1 MANSIWG
8 STRGNAKPLTTKP
21 KPKPVVKKKAPV
33 KKPVPVNPLA
43 PVNIDLY
50 KTQTATVQDLSK
62 KFGIDYSR
70 EYAARQAE
78 AAAQAKR
85 SGLKNQQKQ
94 IDVGVKN
101 AQDAL
106 DRSFFQQGLQSAQAG
121 VNNGVNAGLANE
133 ANLRLGMNRQAEMA
147 GIFRESQVEKN
158 KIAEQLTAT
167 EAERLAMEEQLY
179 QDRLAQAFEQTAQL
193 RQLDQ
198 SEKQALMQAALDQ
211 RRMAIDMNQFG
222 QQLAWDKSKF
232 GQEMAWNKSQFG
244 QQLAWEKSQFGQQM
258 DWNRY
263 QFNNLSAADRESN
276 KLAWAQLQEEKRQF
290 GSEMAWR
297 KHEFNNMSAAQKA
310 ELNRAK
316 DEFEKEMFWRQYE
329 LDKTQEHALKIA
341 EAEYGGGDFPLP

>member
-8 STRGNAKPLTTKP
+8 STTGRNTKPVYTKP
-21 KPKPVVKKKAPV
+21 KPKPVVKTTTA
-33 KKPVPVNPLA
+33 KKPAPVNPLS
-43 PVNIDLY
+43 PVNFDLY
-50 KTQTATVQDLSK
+50 RTQSATVQDLSK
-62 KFGIDYSR
+62 KWGIDYSR

-85 SGLKNQQKQ
+85 SGLQNQQKQ
-94 IDVGVKN
+94 IDVGVRN

-167 EAERLAMEEQLY
+167 ETERLAMEEQLY
-179 QDRLAQAFEQTAQL
+179 QERLAQAFEQSAQL

-198 SEKQALMQAALDQ
+198 SEKQALMQAALEQ
-211 RRMAIDMNQFG
+211 RRMNIDMNQFG

-232 GQEMAWNKSQFG
+232 GQEMAWNKSQF
-244 QQLAWEKSQFGQQM
+244 SQQM
-258 DWNRY
+258 DWNRF
-263 QFNNLSAADRESN
+263 QFNNLSASDQASN

-297 KHEFNNMSAAQKA
+297 KHEFNNMSASQKA
-310 ELNRAK
+310 ELNQAK
-316 DEFEKEMFWRQYE
+316 DEFEKEMWWRQYE
-329 LDKTQEHALKIA
+329 MEKTQEHALAIA
-341 EAEYGGGDFPLP
+341 EAEYGGGSFLEP